1 MEGRLYTFLG
11 SIGGHGQEWMIL
23 SHYILV
29 IGIIFIVARMATRK
43 LQLVPTGSQNVM
55 ETFSEQSS
63 SDSGSECSAE
73 DKTAP
78 SDETN
83 DAPKGAESN
92 PSMA

>member
-1 MEGRLYTFLG
+1 MLG
-11 SIGGHGQEWMIL
+11 KILCVLGGVVLG
-23 SHYILV
+23 Y
-29 IGIIFIVARMATRK
+29 VAREEINE
-43 LQLVPTGSQNVM
+43 LVENVM